1 MPVFHFEAVNLAGQA
16 SSGTLE
22 ATDRGDAL
30 RKLTRRGLQPSSVRA
45 GASAG
50 ESTAKTAAT
59 SGSAKAGKPKR
70 EADASPTAKTSGR
83 SAGGSGTGP
92 IKLKKAQVIQ
102 FTEELCDL
110 LAAGLQLEQALHA
123 MENRSTV
130 LIRDLAIRLREKVRD
145 GIPFSV
151 SLQQVSPSFGEL
163 YCNLVGAGEAS
174 GSLPSILNRQAIYLT
189 QMQTLQA
196 RVTTAL
202 IYPVFII
209 TSGLGLA
216 VMFLTYLLPKLAVL
230 IKSTHGE
237 LPAIAV
243 VMMAASDFFIAWWW
257 ALLGGV
263 VFAILTIVVLFQD
276 KGRQAWWDRVQLNLP
291 LYGGVLRTR
300 FEVQFLETLGN
311 LLHNGLPL
319 HRALEL
325 VRKATVNQFL
335 RARLG
340 EVEAAVADGGSLSRA
355 LEKTTVVRP
364 LVIDMVRVGEQTGE
378 LSTALQ
384 KAGTRFESHLAKA
397 MDRATALLQPVII
410 LVMASMVGTMAWM
423 MINVVWATLNNLQR

>member
-22 ATDRGDAL
+22 AADRGDAL

-50 ESTAKTAAT
+50 EAGARAAAT
-59 SGSAKAGKPKR
+59 SGNARASKPGKDT
-70 EADASPTAKTSGR
+70 DALPTAKANSR
-83 SAGGSGTGP
+83 AAGGPGAEP

-130 LIRDLAIRLREKVRD
+130 VVRELAVRLREKVRD
-145 GIPFSV
+145 GIPFSI

-202 IYPVFII
+202 IYPFFII

-230 IKSTHGE
+230 IKSTHGD
-237 LPAIAV
+237 LPGIAV
-243 VMMAASDFFIAWWW
+243 VLLAASDFFIAWWW
-257 ALLGGV
+257 ALLAGV
-263 VFAILTIVVLFQD
+263 VLAILTIVVLFQD

-291 LYGGVLRTR
+291 IYGSVLRTR

-311 LLHNGLPL
+311 LIHNGLPL

-335 RARLG
+335 RVRLG
-340 EVEAAVADGGSLSRA
+340 DVEAAVADGGSLSRA
-355 LEKTTVVRP
+355 LEKAAVVRP

-384 KAGTRFESHLAKA
+384 KAGTRFESHLSKA

>member
-22 ATDRGDAL
+22 ASDRGDAL

-45 GASAG
+45 GASTGA
-50 ESTAKTAAT
+50 STAKAPAA
-59 SGSAKAGKPKR
+59 SGSTKAGKPGKDA
-70 EADASPTAKTSGR
+70 EARPAAKASGR
-83 SAGGSGTGP
+83 SAGTPGTGP

-130 LIRDLAIRLREKVRD
+130 VVRDLAIQLREKVRD

-202 IYPVFII
+202 IYPFFII

-230 IKSTHGE
+230 IKSTHGD
-237 LPAIAV
+237 LPTIAV
-243 VMMAASDFFIAWWW
+243 VLMAASDFFIAWWW
-257 ALLGGV
+257 AMLAGAVLT
-263 VFAILTIVVLFQD
+263 ILTIVVLFQD
-276 KGRQAWWDRVQLNLP
+276 KGRQAWWDRVQLDLP
-291 LYGGVLRTR
+291 IYGGVLRTR

-311 LLHNGLPL
+311 LIHNGLPL

-335 RARLG
+335 RERLG
-340 EVEAAVADGGSLSRA
+340 TVEAAVADGGSLSRA
-355 LEKTTVVRP
+355 LEKANVVRP

-378 LSTALQ
+378 LSDALQ
-384 KAGTRFESHLAKA
+384 KAGGRFERHLSKA
-397 MDRATALLQPVII
+397 IDRATALLQPVII